1 MFFIRVQ
8 TDSEYKYIRED
19 RWNTPVRTTLQSD
32 AMLFETAEAA
42 VEYAKCFMLVSTHYV
57 HEIVEMQEVVTIICK
72 YTPSQ
77 KGGKWI
83 LDAKPV
89 K

>member
-19 RWNTPVRTTLQSD
+19 RWNTPVRTNLQSD
-32 AMLFETAEAA
+32 AKLFDTAKDAL
-42 VEYAKCFMLVSTHYV
+42 EYAERFMLVGTHYV
-57 HEIVEMQEVVTIICK
+57 HEIVETQEIVKFTCH
-72 YTPSQ
+72 YAPNST
-77 KGGKWI
+77 GKWV
-83 LDAKPV
+83 LDAKAV